1 MSITLKFKE
10 EVSANGNISKVANFK
25 GTLNRISEKEFSYTN
40 ASNELITY
48 KLATVTFTDFAGVS
62 HTRENVVVFDTSY
75 NKGMEVGVTYLG
87 KISRS
92 NNADGSSRKP
102 WVTLS
107 SLQAGTDFVEDEFE
121 DAVIEEP
128 EMSLQ

>member
-10 EVSANGNISKVANFK
+10 EVSANGNVSKVANFK
-25 GTLNRISEKEFSYTN
+25 GTLNRLSEKEFSYSN

-48 KLATVTFTDFAGVS
+48 KLATVTFTDFAGAS

-75 NKGMEVGVTYLG
+75 DKGMEVGSTYLG

-92 NNADGSSRKP
+92 TNADGSARKP

-107 SLQAGTDFVEDEFE
+107 SLVSGVDFADDEFE

-128 EMSLQ
+128 EMSIQ